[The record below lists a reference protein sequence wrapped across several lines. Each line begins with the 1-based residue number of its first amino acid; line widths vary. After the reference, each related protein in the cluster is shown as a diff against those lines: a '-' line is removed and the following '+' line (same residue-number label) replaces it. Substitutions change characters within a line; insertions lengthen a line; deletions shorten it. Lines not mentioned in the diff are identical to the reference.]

1 MYVIPPPSGLHRF
14 GEKLAVHLIKDSSYV
29 MNCFF
34 LFLRSSVSFKSLIIV
49 CLGVDPFEFIL
60 PGVH

>member
-34 LFLRSSVSFKSLIIV
+34 LFLRSSVLIIV

-60 PGVH
+60 PGGH